1 MIRSIYLT
9 VVSLALTA
17 ASVLAAQPPA
27 GQSEFKPLSEVPPT
41 EQLPGG
47 VFVVVAYSFIWVATM
62 VYVWFVWKRL
72 RQVEDEM
79 RALQRSSPEIKR
91 Q

>member
-1 MIRSIYLT
+1 MIRSLYLA

-47 VFVVVAYSFIWVATM
+47 VFVVVAYSFMWVATM
-62 VYVWFVWKRL
+62 AYVWFVWQRL
-72 RQVEDEM
+72 RKVEEEM
-79 RALQRSSPEIKR
+79 RALQRSSPEVKR
-91 Q
+91 R

>member
-1 MIRSIYLT
+1 MIRSIYLS

-17 ASVLAAQPPA
+17 ASVLAQPPA
-27 GQSEFKPLSEVPPT
+27 GQSEFKPLSEVPPS

-47 VFVVVAYSFIWVATM
+47 AFVVVAYSFIWIGTM

-72 RQVEDEM
+72 GKVEDEM

>member
-1 MIRSIYLT
+1 MIRSIYLA
-9 VVSLALTA
+9 VVSLMLAA
-17 ASVLAAQPPA
+17 ASVLAGQPPA
-27 GQSEFKPLSEVPPT
+27 GQSEFKPLSEVPPS
-41 EQLPGG
+41 EQIPGG
-47 VFVVVAYSFIWVATM
+47 VFVVVAYSFIWIGTM

-72 RQVEDEM
+72 RRVEDEM

>member
-1 MIRSIYLT
+1 MIRSIYLA

-17 ASVLAAQPPA
+17 ASALAAQPPA

-47 VFVVVAYSFIWVATM
+47 AFVVVAYSFMWVATM
-62 VYVWFVWKRL
+62 AYVWFVWQRL
-72 RQVEDEM
+72 RKVEEEM
-79 RALQRSSPEIKR
+79 RSLQRSSPEVKPR
-91 Q
+91 